1 MLYKLK
7 RGTDSDARDK
17 RQLTLFLY
25 IWFLSSL
32 QCSLQAQIGKLESN
46 TTSQFTHDEFTNLVA
61 FDSKQDTGLNLHA
74 RLWRGMLVA
83 TILKVLKNND
93 SIEAMLA

>member
-17 RQLTLFLY
+17 RQHTLFLY